1 LLIITFTATAI
12 AGHFVLNHPTG
23 RRFWDRMRLTLPG
36 ISDLN
41 IKIASARFGRTLSSL
56 LHAGVPLFTALA
68 IVKNILANT
77 ILTETLEEAII
88 GLEKGLSLSMIL
100 KESRWFPPMLV
111 QMIAVGEQ
119 SGELEKML
127 GKAAESYEK
136 EIETKILALT
146 SMIEPVMIL
155 TMGLMVSFIVISILL
170 PIFEMNQLIR

>member
-1 LLIITFTATAI
+1 
-12 AGHFVLNHPTG
+12 
-23 RRFWDRMRLTLPG
+23 
-36 ISDLN
+36 
-41 IKIASARFGRTLSSL
+41 
-56 LHAGVPLFTALA
+56 
-68 IVKNILANT
+68 
-77 ILTETLEEAII
+77 
-88 GLEKGLSLSMIL
+88 
-100 KESRWFPPMLV
+100 MLV